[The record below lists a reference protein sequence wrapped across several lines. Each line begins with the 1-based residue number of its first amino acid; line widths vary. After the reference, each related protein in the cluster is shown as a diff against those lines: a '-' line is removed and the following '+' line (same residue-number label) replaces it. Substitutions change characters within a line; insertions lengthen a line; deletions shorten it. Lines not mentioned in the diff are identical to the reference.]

1 MGKNESEMFILK
13 VKKQYQDLNS
23 DQKFLLKEQADIKT

>member
-1 MGKNESEMFILK
+1 MGKNESEMKI
-13 VKKQYQDLNS
+13 KQYQDLNS